1 MRRSHKNRSPIV
13 VLVVLLAGGVLVAS
27 LSSCRL
33 LSREVAC
40 RRDRDC
46 PKDAGMNYCTAVDDD
61 AGVCTDDEDARGEGR
76 PPDAGATADGG
87 ALDAGG
93 GADGG

>member
-1 MRRSHKNRSPIV
+1 MTRRSSSRTLSPSSA
-13 VLVVLLAGGVLVAS
+13 LVVVTGLLLSLAG
-27 LSSCRL
+27 CRM

-76 PPDAGATADGG
+76 PPDAGSPTDSGV
-87 ALDAGG
+87 LVDGG
-93 GADGG
+93 GAADAG

>member
-1 MRRSHKNRSPIV
+1 MRRSHRARSPLV
-13 VLVVLLAGGVLVAS
+13 VLVVLLAGGTL
-27 LSSCRL
+27 LSSLAGCRL

-76 PPDAGATADGG
+76 PPDAGTTSDGG

-93 GADGG
+93 APDGG